1 MPSVK
6 RPPPPGSWAP
16 ARGAARR
23 VLAPIERILAVEAS
37 SGVLLLL
44 AALLALGLAN
54 SPWRDAYHRIWE
66 TQVGFRLG
74 PLVFER
80 DLRFVVNDGLM
91 TVFFFVVGLEIRR
104 ELHRGELSDLRRATL
119 PLAAALG
126 GMVVPAGLYLAVAGG
141 AAARGWGVPMA
152 TDIAFAVGVLTLLGD
167 RVPRALRV
175 LLLALAVIDDVGGI
189 LVIAVFYSSDIALAG
204 FVFMGVGV
212 LIILGQQFVG
222 VRSPFAYVLPALV
235 VWGGAYAAGIH
246 PTLAGVIVGLLTPV
260 TPWFETERVE
270 HEVESALAGI
280 REVRGQD
287 EQALLPHLDVLGA
300 ARAEAVS
307 PVERIQHALH
317 GWVAFGIV
325 PLFAFANAGVTIGG
339 SGESPLA
346 GAGGRVLL
354 GVALGLVVGKPL
366 GIVTLSWLSVRAGL
380 ANLPRGVTFRQLSV
394 VGLVAGI
401 GFTMAIFIAQLAFP
415 PGPSGEANPL
425 LSTAKLAIL
434 GASALSATLTF
445 ALGPKLLGSGSGP
458 GAART
463 DAEAE
468 SSTEL

>member
-1 MPSVK
+1 MPSVE
-6 RPPPPGSWAP
+6 RPPPPGSRAP

-23 VLAPIERILAVEAS
+23 VLAPIERILAVEAA
-37 SGVLLLL
+37 GGILLPL

-126 GMVVPAGLYLAVAGG
+126 GMVVPAVLYLAVAGG

-204 FVFMGVGV
+204 FVFMGAGV

-270 HEVESALAGI
+270 HEVTAALAGI

-339 SGESPLA
+339 TGESPLA
-346 GAGGRVLL
+346 GAGGRVLV

-380 ANLPRGVTFRQLSV
+380 ANLPRGVTFGQLSV
-394 VGLVAGI
+394 VGVVAGI

-415 PGPSGEANPL
+415 PGASGEANPL

-445 ALGPKLLGSGSGP
+445 ALGPRLLGSGSGP

>member
-1 MPSVK
+1 MPSIE
-6 RPPPPGSWAP
+6 RRPPPGSWAP

-23 VLAPIERILAVEAS
+23 VLAPIERVLAVEAA
-37 SGVLLLL
+37 SGILLLV
-44 AALLALGLAN
+44 AALLALALAN
-54 SPWRDAYHRIWE
+54 SPWRDGYHRMWE
-66 TQVGFRLG
+66 TPVGIRLG
-74 PLVFER
+74 SLVLER
-80 DLRFVVNDGLM
+80 DLRFLVNDGLM

-104 ELHRGELSDLRRATL
+104 ELHRGELAELRRATL

-126 GMVVPAGLYLAVAGG
+126 GMVAPALLYLLVAHGG
-141 AAARGWGVPMA
+141 AGRGWGVPMA

-189 LVIAVFYSSDIALAG
+189 LVIAIFYSSDIAVSG

-212 LIILGQQFVG
+212 LIVFGQQLVG
-222 VRSPFAYVLPALV
+222 VRSPLAYVLPALV

-270 HEVESALAGI
+270 REVESALAGL
-280 REVRGQD
+280 REVDGGD
-287 EQALLPHLDVLGA
+287 EQAMMPHLDVLGA

-307 PVERIQHALH
+307 PVERVQHALH
-317 GWVAFGIV
+317 GWVAYGIV
-325 PLFAFANAGVTIGG
+325 PLFAFANAGVTLGG
-339 SGESPLA
+339 ASGSLFD
-346 GAGGRVLL
+346 GASGRVLM
-354 GVALGLVVGKPL
+354 GVTLGLVVGKPL
-366 GIVTLSWLSVRAGL
+366 GVVSLSWLSVRLGVAS
-380 ANLPRGVTFRQLSV
+380 LPRGVSFRQIWV

-415 PGPSGEANPL
+415 ERTAGEANPL
-425 LSTAKLAIL
+425 LATAKLAIL
-434 GASALSATLTF
+434 AASALAATLTF
-445 ALGPKLLGSGSGP
+445 ALGPRLLGSGSGP
-458 GAART
+458 GAARS

-468 SSTEL
+468 SSTDL

>member
-1 MPSVK
+1 MSSVQ

-23 VLAPIERILAVEAS
+23 VLLPIERILAVEAA
-37 SGVLLLL
+37 SGVLLLV

-54 SPWRDAYHRIWE
+54 SPWRESYHRVWE

-74 PLVFER
+74 NLVFER
-80 DLRFVVNDGLM
+80 DLLFVVNDGLM
-91 TVFFFVVGLEIRR
+91 TIFFFAVGLEIRR
-104 ELHRGELSDLRRATL
+104 ELHRGELSDVRRATL

-126 GMVVPAGLYLAVAGG
+126 GMMVPAALYLAMAGG
-141 AAARGWGVPMA
+141 GASRGWGVPVA

-189 LVIAVFYSSDIALAG
+189 LVIAIFYSSNIAISG

-246 PTLAGVIVGLLTPV
+246 PTLAGVIVALLTPV

-280 REVRGQD
+280 RKVSGKD
-287 EQALLPHLDVLGA
+287 DQAMLPHLDLLGA
-300 ARAEAVS
+300 ARAEAVA

-317 GWVAFGIV
+317 GWVAYAIV
-325 PLFAFANAGVTIGG
+325 PLFAFANAGVSLGG
-339 SGESPLA
+339 SAGSHFT
-346 GAGGRVLL
+346 GAGGRVLV
-354 GVALGLVVGKPL
+354 GIVLGLVVGKPL
-366 GIVTLSWLSVRAGL
+366 GIVSLSWLSVRLGL

-401 GFTMAIFIAQLAFP
+401 GFTVAIFIAQLAFP
-415 PGPSGEANPL
+415 PAPSGEVNPF

-434 GASALSATLTF
+434 AASALAATLTF
-445 ALGPKLLGSGSGP
+445 ALGPKLLGSGGGP

-463 DAEAE
+463 EAEAE

>member
-126 GMVVPAGLYLAVAGG
+126 GMVVPAALYLLVAGG
-141 AAARGWGVPMA
+141 RAARGWGVPMA

-189 LVIAVFYSSDIALAG
+189 LVIAVFYSSD
-204 FVFMGVGV
+204 
-212 LIILGQQFVG
+212 
-222 VRSPFAYVLPALV
+222 
-235 VWGGAYAAGIH
+235 
-246 PTLAGVIVGLLTPV
+246 
-260 TPWFETERVE
+260 
-270 HEVESALAGI
+270 
-280 REVRGQD
+280 
-287 EQALLPHLDVLGA
+287 
-300 ARAEAVS
+300 
-307 PVERIQHALH
+307 
-317 GWVAFGIV
+317 
-325 PLFAFANAGVTIGG
+325 
-339 SGESPLA
+339 
-346 GAGGRVLL
+346 
-354 GVALGLVVGKPL
+354 
-366 GIVTLSWLSVRAGL
+366 
-380 ANLPRGVTFRQLSV
+380 
-394 VGLVAGI
+394 
-401 GFTMAIFIAQLAFP
+401 
-415 PGPSGEANPL
+415 
-425 LSTAKLAIL
+425 
-434 GASALSATLTF
+434 
-445 ALGPKLLGSGSGP
+445 
-458 GAART
+458 
-463 DAEAE
+463 
-468 SSTEL
+468 